1 MSWDTGRANITVALA
16 GGELQRITGAQAAGA
31 GWIADARTKLAT
43 AETIS
48 QSDPATAYVTA
59 YDAARFALVA
69 MLAQQGLRATQR
81 GGHVAVE
88 HAVRAQFG
96 HRFAVFAT
104 LRRRRAELEYPAY
117 AGERVEASEARTA
130 IADSRA
136 IVDAAEALL
145 PHLTIFA

>member
-1 MSWDTGRANITVALA
+1 MSWETGRDNITTAALA

-69 MLAQQGLRATQR
+69 ILAQQGPDFGAHDVEQV
-81 GGHVAVE
+81 GGTILNRSSLGV
-88 HAVRAQFG
+88 
-96 HRFAVFAT
+96 
-104 LRRRRAELEYPAY
+104 
-117 AGERVEASEARTA
+117 ASEAP
-130 IADSRA
+130 S
-136 IVDAAEALL
+136 
-145 PHLTIFA
+145 HLSLIHI